1 MRRLLYCLTVLG
13 ALCCIAMPA
22 QGQGILFVQKETRG
36 SQTETSQIQMD
47 KDHIRVESRSSG
59 EETAFVFD
67 GPKQT
72 ARMINITKKTYME
85 MTKADLDQMRGQ
97 VDAAM
102 AQMQE
107 QLRNLPPEQRAM
119 VEQMMRGR
127 GLPNAGPA
135 NAASAAPKATYR
147 QTGSDKV
154 ANWACNKYE
163 GSVNGQK
170 TTEVC
175 TVDPKE
181 FGLTP
186 ADFEA
191 ARQLAEFMKSMLP
204 QMPDSA
210 FVNGT
215 TQAEGFSGVPVR
227 RTSFR
232 NGTVDSVTE
241 ITEAR
246 RQAFPAA
253 TFEVPAGF
261 RKESMPGARR

>member
-1 MRRLLYCLTVLG
+1 MSRFWYSLTVLIM
-13 ALCCIAMPA
+13 LCCVVIPA

-36 SQTETSQIQMD
+36 TQSTTTQIQMD

-59 EETAFVFD
+59 DESAFVFD

-72 ARMINITKKTYME
+72 ARLINVSKKTYME
-85 MTKADLDQMRGQ
+85 LTKADLDQMKGQ
-97 VDAAM
+97 MDAAM

-107 QLRNLPPEQRAM
+107 QLRSLPPDQRAL

-127 GLPNAGPA
+127 GMAT
-135 NAASAAPKATYR
+135 AALAAPKVEYR

-154 ANWACNKYE
+154 GQWTCTKYE
-163 GSVNGQK
+163 GSVSGQK

-181 FGLTP
+181 FGLTD

-191 ARQLAEFMKSMLP
+191 ARQLSEFLKSMMP
-204 QMPDSA
+204 QMQDSA

-232 NGTVDSVTE
+232 NGAVDSVTE
-241 ITEAR
+241 VTETR
-246 RQAFPAA
+246 RQAFPAL

-261 RKESMPGARR
+261 RREAMPGARR